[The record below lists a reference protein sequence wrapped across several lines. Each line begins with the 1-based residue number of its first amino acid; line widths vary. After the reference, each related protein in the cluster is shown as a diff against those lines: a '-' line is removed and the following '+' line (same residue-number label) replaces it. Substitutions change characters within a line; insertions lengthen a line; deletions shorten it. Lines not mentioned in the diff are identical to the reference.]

1 MEIDSLMKDPGP
13 NIYYR
18 KEFLDI
24 LESYMDYFRN
34 LSDLRTIVVSVED
47 KAIYKGD
54 LYGYLTK
61 LKIDSYLHWTI
72 MRLNNMY
79 SPFEF
84 NEDTNTI
91 LLINSNEID
100 RIRQIYLNNPI

>member
-13 NIYYR
+13 DIYYQ